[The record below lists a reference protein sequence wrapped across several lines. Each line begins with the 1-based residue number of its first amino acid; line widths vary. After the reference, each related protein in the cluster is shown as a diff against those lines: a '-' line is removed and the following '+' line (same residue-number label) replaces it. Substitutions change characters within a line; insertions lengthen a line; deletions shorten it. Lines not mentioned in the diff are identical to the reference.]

1 MPILLVL
8 LGERTKVISIFLL
21 RFLFPMTLVIADSVK
36 IVISFFRANHRNLKL
51 VVFLSLTDINM
62 AAYDDKAASIDGN
75 EDLKKQ
81 QSVNR

>member
-1 MPILLVL
+1 
-8 LGERTKVISIFLL
+8 
-21 RFLFPMTLVIADSVK
+21 MTLVIADSVK

-51 VVFLSLTDINM
+51 IVFLSLTDINM